1 MHIVSKDNYKNRAD
15 GFVILHKTQTE
26 KKLNF
31 VQNDDKKIC
40 KNLLTKPGSDGIIK
54 AQRLRDRSKQNIRQ

>member
-1 MHIVSKDNYKNRAD
+1 M
-15 GFVILHKTQTE
+15 HKTPTD

-31 VQNDDKKIC
+31 VQNDDKENC
-40 KNLLTKPGSDGIIK
+40 KKGLTNPLIGDIIK